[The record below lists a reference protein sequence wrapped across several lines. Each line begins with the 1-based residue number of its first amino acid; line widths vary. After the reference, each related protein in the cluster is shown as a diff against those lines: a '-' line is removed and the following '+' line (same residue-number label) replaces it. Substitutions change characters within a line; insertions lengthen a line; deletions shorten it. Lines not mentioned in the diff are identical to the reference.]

1 MKPLYI
7 LLNWQRNY
15 SLTGKNP
22 PLPDMSSIKEFEELY
37 RATNQSTQ
45 RMEKAYSDQKHFI
58 GNASHEIQTPLAVSI
73 NRLENLLNLDLTQEQ
88 AEEIIKTISSLEQ
101 LTRLNKTL
109 LLLTKIENNQFLEKE
124 NLSLKAIIDKILEV
138 FKDVYTYKN
147 IRVSFENE
155 KDINLYSNKTIIE
168 ILVNNLIKNAFNH
181 NIENGEIK
189 ISINSNSLTI
199 FNTSNSKEL
208 DKEKIF
214 QRFFKD
220 SSSNTSIGLG
230 LSLIKSI
237 CDNNNFLLDYYF
249 KSGMHY
255 FEIKF

>member
-22 PLPDMSSIKEFEELY
+22 PLPDMYSIKEFEELY

-138 FKDVYTYKN
+138 FKDVYAYKN

-230 LSLIKSI
+230 LSLVKSI